1 MYIDFCVI
9 VIQPI
14 NIREQERQ
22 GMMFTTTDRAK
33 YLNGLRFQLS
43 FSNNQYENMT
53 KLTWVKI
60 RIVEENS
67 LKSITMKTICN

>member
-1 MYIDFCVI
+1 MYVDFCVI

-14 NIREQERQ
+14 NIGEKERQ
-22 GMMFTTTDRAK
+22 GMMFTTTSRAK

-67 LKSITMKTICN
+67 LKSITMKTS

>member
-1 MYIDFCVI
+1 MYIHFCVI

-14 NIREQERQ
+14 NIGEQERQ
-22 GMMFTTTDRAK
+22 GMMFTTTYRAK
-33 YLNGLRFQLS
+33 YLNGLPFQLS

-67 LKSITMKTICN
+67 LKLITMKTIRN

>member
-9 VIQPI
+9 VIKPI
-14 NIREQERQ
+14 NIGEQERQ
-22 GMMFTTTDRAK
+22 GMMFTKTARAK
-33 YLNGLRFQLS
+33 YLNGLQFKLS

-60 RIVEENS
+60 RIVEEKS
-67 LKSITMKTICN
+67 LKSITMKTIRN